1 MSHSIRRNLKGK
13 KALKAENYTPRYDT
27 ISKKLPKIIWVYWH
41 AELEEAPEV
50 VKLGMRSWQTMNS
63 GWSVNFVTESNLSS
77 FIEPPA
83 SPLPRKIQ
91 WRADVI
97 RLALLARHGGVWVD
111 ITSFCVKP
119 LDHWLPPMMESGFF
133 AFPDLYPGRL
143 VNNAFL
149 AAIPGDYLTNKWS
162 RLMYRYFAKPGK
174 LLHYFWCMHLFEFI
188 VLTDRRASDIWR
200 RTPKLRS
207 RGAMLLKRMIGERDL
222 YSPIPQD
229 IDLTSVLWQKLSS
242 RMDERAPMAIREI
255 SATGEV
261 DLLRLE
267 KLTDPI
273 RNNAEVDGPGSS
285 S

>member
-1 MSHSIRRNLKGK
+1 MRRSIKGK
-13 KALKAENYTPRYDT
+13 QALKAENYNPRYDT

-41 AELEEAPEV
+41 VELAEAPEV
-50 VKLGMRSWQTMNS
+50 AKLGMRSWQIMNP
-63 GWSVNFVTESNLSS
+63 GWSVNFVTESNLRS
-77 FIEPPA
+77 FIEPPV
-83 SPLPRKIQ
+83 SPLPRKVQ

-97 RLALLARHGGVWVD
+97 RLALLARYGGVWVD
-111 ITSFCVKP
+111 MTSFCVKP
-119 LDHWLPPMMESGFF
+119 LDHWLPTMMESGFF
-133 AFPDLYPGRL
+133 AFPDLYPSRL

-149 AAIPGDYLTNKWS
+149 AAVPGEYLTNKWS
-162 RLMYRYFAKPGK
+162 RLMYRYFSKPGK

-188 VLTDRRASDIWR
+188 VLTDRRARGIWR

-229 IDLTSVLWQKLSS
+229 IDLSSVLWQKLSS
-242 RMDERAPMAIREI
+242 RLDERALLAIREI

-267 KLTDPI
+267 NLTDPE
-273 RNNAEVDGPGSS
+273 NVPVQVVGQP
-285 S
+285 